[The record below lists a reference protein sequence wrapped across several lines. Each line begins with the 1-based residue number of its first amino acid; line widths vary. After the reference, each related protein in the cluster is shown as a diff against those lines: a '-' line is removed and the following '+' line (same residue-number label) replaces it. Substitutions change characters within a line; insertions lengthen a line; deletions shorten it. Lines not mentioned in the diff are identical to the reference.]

1 MNGSL
6 DSREIETSNSIPTS
20 ERSPLA
26 GMRILIV
33 EDDQENVMLLR
44 VYLASVLPSL
54 DFAGNGLEAL
64 EKRRQS
70 DHDLILMDMQMPVV
84 DGYTATREIRKWE
97 KTTGARRAPVVAVTA
112 HAFSGAH
119 GNSMEAG
126 CDGHLTKPVARSVLF
141 AAIAEFAKPV
151 NHEQSCPTAVALSA
165 RARVADATRE
175 AIPESIKSRRPA
187 FLANRVRDLEKLQS
201 ALTVLDFPAIRMIGH
216 NCKGI
221 GTGYGFPEISRIR
234 AEMSTAAKAPDVE
247 KLRECFGEFARC
259 LSAATS

>member
-1 MNGSL
+1 MNEML
-6 DSREIETSNSIPTS
+6 DSREIEISNSIATS

-26 GMRILIV
+26 GTRILIV

-44 VYLASVLPSL
+44 AYLASRLPSL
-54 DFAGNGLEAL
+54 DFAANGLEAL

-70 DHDLILMDMQMPVV
+70 EHDLILMDMQMPLM

-97 KTTGARRAPVVAVTA
+97 KTTGARRAPIVAVTA
-112 HAFSGAH
+112 HSLNGAH
-119 GNSMEAG
+119 GNSIEAG
-126 CDGHLTKPVARSVLF
+126 CDGHLTKPVARGVLF

-165 RARVADATRE
+165 RARMADATRE

-187 FLANRVRDLEKLQS
+187 FLANRARDLEGLQS
-201 ALTVLDFPAIRMIGH
+201 ALTVLDFPAIRIIAH

-221 GTGYGFPEISRIR
+221 GTGYGFPEFSRIG
-234 AEMSTAAKAPDVE
+234 AEMSIAAKALDVDQ
-247 KLRECFGEFARC
+247 LRECFGEFAGC